1 MHEAVQILVVGG
13 GPAGSTTA
21 TLLARAGFSVTLL
34 ERETFPRYHIGES
47 LLPSCLP
54 ILDLMGAREK
64 IEAHG
69 FQRKGGAY
77 FEWGTEKWD
86 LRFND
91 LDDTTYSWQVI
102 RSEFDHLLLEH
113 AKSQGVDV
121 REGVSVKE
129 IVFDG
134 DRAVRAVW
142 ERSDRNGGGEISFDF
157 LVDASGRAG
166 LMATKHLGSR
176 RFHDVFKNVGVWG
189 YWQGTKEL
197 EPGPDGA
204 IAVCSIP
211 QGWLWA
217 IPLHDETVSIG
228 VVTSK
233 AHLREKQAERADLE
247 EIYLTKI
254 AESPL
259 IADLIDGARLVSE
272 VKAESDYSYVTEA
285 FAGPGYALVGD
296 AACFLDPLLS
306 TGVHLATY
314 SGLLAA
320 ASITSVL
327 RDGVAEEHALRF
339 YAKAYEKAYER
350 LLVLVSVFYQ
360 SYRGRDEHFFEA
372 QKLTSREK
380 RRLNLHEAFLHI
392 VTGIEDLADAK
403 EKAYEVVA
411 DRLAGPNAPTNN
423 PLANHNASMEQMP
436 DSPSRALA
444 GLYLET
450 EPKLTLRRADDAAVQ
465 TGK

>member
-1 MHEAVQILVVGG
+1 MRDAVQVLVIGG

-21 TLLARAGFSVTLL
+21 TLLAREGFAVTLL
-34 ERETFPRYHIGES
+34 ERDHFPRYHIGES

-69 FQRKGGAY
+69 FQKKGGAY
-77 FEWGTEKWD
+77 FEWGPEKWD
-86 LRFND
+86 LRFNE

-113 AKSQGVDV
+113 AKSQGVEVHEGVAV
-121 REGVSVKE
+121 REV
-129 IVFDG
+129 VFEEG
-134 DRAVRAVW
+134 RAVRALW
-142 ERSDRNGGGEISFDF
+142 ENTDRGDSGVIGFDY

-166 LMATKHLGSR
+166 VLATKHLGSR
-176 RFHDVFKNVGVWG
+176 RVHDVFKNIGVWG
-189 YWQGTKEL
+189 YWKGTQPL

-204 IAVCSIP
+204 IAVCSVP
-211 QGWLWA
+211 QGWLWG
-217 IPLHDETVSIG
+217 IPLHDGTMSIG

-233 AHLREKQAERADLE
+233 RHFREEQAKHPDLAA
-247 EIYLTKI
+247 IYHKKI

-259 IADLIDGARLVSE
+259 IAGLVDGAELVSD
-272 VKAESDYSYVTEA
+272 VKAETDYSYVTEN
-285 FAGPGYALVGD
+285 FAGPGYLLAGD

-320 ASITSVL
+320 ATVSSIL
-327 RDGVAEEHALRF
+327 RDGVDEENALSF
-339 YAKAYEKAYER
+339 YGTAYRKSYER

-372 QKLTSREK
+372 QRLTTREK
-380 RRLNLHEAFLHI
+380 QGLKLHEAFLNI

-403 EKAYEVVA
+403 EEAYQAVA
-411 DRLAGPNAPTNN
+411 RTLAGPEAASSN
-423 PLANHNASMEQMP
+423 PLANHNASMEQLP
-436 DSPSRALA
+436 DAPGRALE

-450 EPKLTLRRADDAAVQ
+450 EPKLTLRRAADARVEA
-465 TGK
+465 